1 MDHFRDIGSEH
12 DIGRYMDVDRSF
24 WVCCMFEHMARI
36 LRVCD
41 MIYRMCGNRM
51 GGGYR
56 IFDRRKLDL
65 GNIGRS

>member
-1 MDHFRDIGSEH
+1 MDHSRDIESER

-24 WVCCMFEHMARI
+24 LVYCMFEHMARI
-36 LRVCD
+36 LRVYD
-41 MIYRMCGNRM
+41 MICRMYGIHM

-65 GNIGRS
+65 ENTGRV